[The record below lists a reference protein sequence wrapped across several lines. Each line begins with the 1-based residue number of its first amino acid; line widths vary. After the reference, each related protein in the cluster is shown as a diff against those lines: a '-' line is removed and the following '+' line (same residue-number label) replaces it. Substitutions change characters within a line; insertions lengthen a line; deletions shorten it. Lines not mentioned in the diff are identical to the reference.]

1 MKQTKYSLSL
11 VLLALVVFAGGACNK
26 TNNNPV
32 DPHAVIRIDID
43 PNSTFY
49 QGLNA
54 AGGWIYVK
62 NGDQGAYV
70 GAGSRGVIIYRETQT
85 EFKAYDRLPPN
96 NPDKCGSGTKL
107 IVGKYY
113 PFAKDECTGNSYQL
127 LDGSLFEGSG
137 RYPMIQY
144 HAVYD
149 GNLLHV
155 YN

>member
-1 MKQTKYSLSL
+1 MKRLLLFMGTL
-11 VLLALVVFAGGACNK
+11 VLLVAGSCNK
-26 TNNNPV
+26 TNINPV
-32 DPHAVIRIDID
+32 DPLAVIRIDID

-54 AGGWIYVK
+54 VGGWIYVA

-70 GAGSRGVIIYRETQT
+70 GPGSRGVIIYRESQT
-85 EFKAYDRLPPN
+85 EFKAFDRLPPN
-96 NPDKCGSGTKL
+96 NPNKCCTGGQCTKL

-127 LDGSLFEGSG
+127 LDGSLFEGTG
-137 RYPMIQY
+137 KYPLIEY
-144 HAVYD
+144 HAMYD

-155 YN
+155 FN